1 MKNTEAKSYPLNL
14 IDVENELGLLD
25 MQKNYISQV
34 EDFLKKNDPKE
45 ELRAYLEK
53 KLEDFEVGSEEASWE
68 FGAVLP
74 KCLES
79 NKVGPLMDIKEDDVA
94 PEGFDYSGM
103 VFTLNLN
110 YSHVISSYSNKWR
123 EASYEETRDYWFI
136 SGYGLSDNIFSIKEH
151 FKKEIQEYLDYSGR
165 QLPPEDMRFL
175 IRVTPI
181 FDDGNNTGGFRP
193 HKWGKYIGDRL
204 TGEEYLADEDGVNQ
218 LYVFG
223 LIPLVEK

>member
-1 MKNTEAKSYPLNL
+1 MKNGKAKSYPLNL

-25 MQKNYISQV
+25 MQKNYISQM
-34 EDFLKKNDPKE
+34 EDFLKKNDQKE
-45 ELRAYLEK
+45 ELRAHFER
-53 KLEDFEVGSEEASWE
+53 KLKGFEAGSEEASWE

-74 KCLES
+74 KCLGS

-103 VFTLNLN
+103 VLTLNLN
-110 YSHVISSYSNKWR
+110 YNHVISSYSSKWK
-123 EASYEETRDYWFI
+123 EASYEEMRDYWFI

-151 FKKEIQEYLDYSGR
+151 LKKEIQEYLKGGYP
-165 QLPPEDMRFL
+165 LPPEDMRFL

-193 HKWGKYIGDRL
+193 HKWGEYIGDRL
-204 TGEEYLADEDGVNQ
+204 TGEEYLADEEGVNQ
-218 LYVFG
+218 VYVFG
-223 LIPLVEK
+223 LIPLVRK